1 MSGSGDKGSWVPKN
15 SDACE
20 TLTQVLPLNSP
31 NQAVLNKI
39 RKGNLLDVVAMPSN
53 GVVLVYA
60 LFQGEIAG
68 SITSTIFQRIAEC
81 IEQGFSYVAEVVE
94 IQGGVCKVKIR
105 VK

>member
-1 MSGSGDKGSWVPKN
+1 
-15 SDACE
+15 
-20 TLTQVLPLNSP
+20 
-31 NQAVLNKI
+31 VLNKI